1 MCGFGELLKV
11 GINLVVLVM
20 SFWTGE
26 EDGGSA
32 PFCERWQRY
41 ECRPGAALLFLLL
54 ASFFFLNFV
63 GLGCLLGMGEILFL
77 ALCRIRQGLKRNR
90 GSGGRSVKI
99 KESKLEFL
107 GKSVE
112 KKMVEVRS
120 RDKIRNR
127 NEIREFQCFPWTEH
141 KYGNGHIFFVYL
153 GHFVWNF
160 LSAL

>member
-54 ASFFFLNFV
+54 ASFFFKLRRSWLSS
-63 GLGCLLGMGEILFL
+63 GYG
-77 ALCRIRQGLKRNR
+77 RNP
-90 GSGGRSVKI
+90 
-99 KESKLEFL
+99 FL
-107 GKSVE
+107 GS
-112 KKMVEVRS
+112 
-120 RDKIRNR
+120 
-127 NEIREFQCFPWTEH
+127 
-141 KYGNGHIFFVYL
+141 L
-153 GHFVWNF
+153 
-160 LSAL
+160 

>member
-54 ASFFFLNFV
+54 ASFFFNFV

-77 ALCRIRQGLKRNR
+77 AFCRIRQGLKRNR

-112 KKMVEVRS
+112 KKWWR
-120 RDKIRNR
+120 
-127 NEIREFQCFPWTEH
+127 
-141 KYGNGHIFFVYL
+141 
-153 GHFVWNF
+153 
-160 LSAL
+160 